1 MERDLGMETA
11 LETQLADLLQE
22 LLDLQKETLQM
33 LEQKRQLLRQ
43 GDVDALASTGEPEQA
58 LLRRWEAC
66 LQRREELLA
75 QGSAQRLPAQNLERL
90 TAALPRPQREKLGKQ
105 VKLAKSQA
113 RLLQH
118 QALTNWVVVHRC
130 LLHLSQLLEILATGG
145 HPEPTYGKD
154 HSSLSCG
161 ALVDQEV

>member
-1 MERDLGMETA
+1 MQPSLD
-11 LETQLADLLQE
+11 TQLAELLEE
-22 LLDLQKETLQM
+22 LLDLQKQTLQM
-33 LEQKRQLLRQ
+33 LEEKRQMLRQ
-43 GDVDALASTGEPEQA
+43 GNLEGLADNGEPEQA

-66 LQRREELLA
+66 LRRREELLA
-75 QGSAQRLPAQNLERL
+75 QGAAQRLPAENLERL
-90 TAALPRPQREKLGKQ
+90 AGALSRAEREKLVKQ

-118 QALTNWVVVHRC
+118 QALTNWVVIHRC

-145 HPEPTYGKD
+145 HLEPTYDKAGFGLY
-154 HSSLSCG
+154 SG

>member
-1 MERDLGMETA
+1 META
-11 LETQLADLLQE
+11 LETELAGLLQE

-33 LEQKRQLLRQ
+33 LEQKQQLLRQ
-43 GDVDALASTGEPEQA
+43 GEVEALGATSDQEEE
-58 LLRRWEAC
+58 LLRRWEGC
-66 LQRREELLA
+66 LRRREELLA

-90 TAALPRPQREKLGKQ
+90 AAALPRPQREKLGKQ

-145 HPEPTYGKD
+145 QPEPTYGKD
-154 HSSLSCG
+154 HSSLNCG